1 MTSLKETD
9 DVLLVNML
17 ESMEPAAGGSGTPPA
32 TVPASGNNELMA
44 SMMAEHDAAL
54 LRVQLAAAQDKLAAY
69 EQGYMHCQMAM
80 GTGGPAPATLAGD
93 SAVAKDI
100 SDSAG
105 DPGSKSEPRVKKRY
119 KYNPFCQCQ
128 MGADGFYD
136 VKDSEIIGSSAY
148 IFFLG
153 FAPLGWIFAFL
164 ALSVQCVAIVV
175 FWFGAQKTNKNNEY
189 TVNTDFKFGV
199 PTCFPKDHSDATEY
213 PDGVFPPPV
222 FKLNNY
228 SYDASWD
235 GDVIGAFCDYDDH
248 TQLGINIYV
257 WWTGLAML
265 VVLFLPG
272 VAKGLQLFFR
282 GPNRWPCALANIVTP
297 IATIVV
303 AYSYLK
309 AVARSPTDVL
319 TAVFIITFIN
329 DFDESVYAV
338 LKSLFPLYVKDYIRR
353 LNGSNAIVPAA
364 KPTSVHIPAHA
375 L

>member
-1 MTSLKETD
+1 
-9 DVLLVNML
+9 
-17 ESMEPAAGGSGTPPA
+17 MEPAAGGPPA
-32 TVPASGNNELMA
+32 TVPAAGNDELMA

-54 LRVQLAAAQDKLAAY
+54 LRVQLAAAQDKLTAY
-69 EQGYMHCQMAM
+69 EKGYVHCQMAM
-80 GTGGPAPATLAGD
+80 ATASPPPAPPTGD
-93 SAVAKDI
+93 RLGTAVADI
-100 SDSAG
+100 DSAG
-105 DPGSKSEPRVKKRY
+105 NPGPRVKKRY

-136 VKDSEIIGSSAY
+136 VKDSEIIANSAY

-153 FAPLGWIFAFL
+153 FAPLGWIFALL

-175 FWFGAQKTNKNNEY
+175 FWFGAQKTNKNSEY

-199 PTCFPKDHSDATEY
+199 PTCFPKDHSDAKEY
-213 PDGVFPPPV
+213 PEGVFPPPTY
-222 FKLNNY
+222 KLNNY
-228 SYDASWD
+228 SYDDSWD
-235 GDVIGAFCDYDDH
+235 GEVIGAFCDYDDH
-248 TQLGINIYV
+248 TQLGINVYV

-338 LKSLFPLYVKDYIRR
+338 LNSLFPLYVKDYLRR
-353 LNGSNAIVPAA
+353 LNGSNAIAPAA
-364 KPTSVHIPAHA
+364 APMPLHIPAHA

>member
-9 DVLLVNML
+9 EVLLVSML
-17 ESMEPAAGGSGTPPA
+17 ESMEPAAAGPPA
-32 TVPASGNNELMA
+32 TAPASGNDEPMV
-44 SMMAEHDAAL
+44 SMKAEHDEAL
-54 LRVQLAAAQDKLAAY
+54 LRVQLAAAQDKLTAY
-69 EQGYMHCQMAM
+69 ENGYKHCQMAM
-80 GTGGPAPATLAGD
+80 QTGGTAPAAPARN
-93 SAVAKDI
+93 SE
-100 SDSAG
+100 SS
-105 DPGSKSEPRVKKRY
+105 PGIPGPRVKKRY

-128 MGADGFYD
+128 MGADGLYD
-136 VKDSEIIGSSAY
+136 VKDSEIIGGSAY

-153 FAPLGWIFAFL
+153 FAPLGWIFALL

-175 FWFGAQKTNKNNEY
+175 FWFGAQKTSKNSEY

-199 PTCFPKDHSDATEY
+199 PTCFPKDHSDAKEY
-213 PDGVFPPPV
+213 PEGVFPPPV

-228 SYDASWD
+228 SHDDSWD
-235 GDVIGAFCDYDDH
+235 GEVIGAFCDYDDH
-248 TQLGINIYV
+248 TQLGINVYV

-338 LKSLFPLYVKDYIRR
+338 LNSIFPLYVKDFVRR
-353 LNGSNAIVPAA
+353 LNGANAVAPTAA
-364 KPTSVHIPAHA
+364 STSLHIPAHA
-375 L
+375 R